1 MEILLRHKRKND
13 WSGVVKYKGC
23 FSYISP
29 AMTRS
34 GNIHTGLT
42 DEDARRL
49 EKALGM
55 TENNLAPYSA
65 YWHTFAVKVPGTD
78 VVLDTERPWD
88 ELQYL
93 FLRNHYDVAYGV
105 ADDKP
110 KATFVLIN
118 KDAEATE
125 VNKINKR
132 KREAIREFD
141 KMSLED
147 MRKCLRIFGIKSDN
161 ISNELVESKMFEI
174 VEKSSE
180 MFFSKWVNNKVRG
193 TEFMI
198 QAAIAKN
205 IMRKNK
211 NAYYYGTD
219 IIGTSL
225 DDAIAYLDDK
235 KNQEIKMTIANETES
250 K

>member
-1 MEILLRHKRKND
+1 
-13 WSGVVKYKGC
+13 
-23 FSYISP
+23 
-29 AMTRS
+29 MTRS

-42 DEDARRL
+42 DEDANRL

-55 TENNLAPYSA
+55 IEGQLAPSSK
-65 YWHTFAVKVPGTD
+65 YWDTFAVKVPGTD
-78 VVLDTERPWD
+78 VVLDTDRAWD

-93 FLRNHYDVAYGV
+93 FLRNHYDVAFGES
-105 ADDKP
+105 DNKP
-110 KATFVLIN
+110 AAKFILIN

-125 VNKINKR
+125 VNKLNKR

-147 MRKCLRIFGIKSDN
+147 MRKCLRIFGIKSDS
-161 ISNELVESKMFEI
+161 ISNELTESKMFEI
-174 VEKSSE
+174 VEKTPD
-180 MFFSKWVNNKVRG
+180 MFFSKWVENKGRS
-193 TEFMI
+193 TEYLVHS
-198 QAAIAKN
+198 ALAKN

-225 DDAIAYLDDK
+225 EDTIAYLDN
-235 KNQEIKMTIANETES
+235 KNNQDIKMTVLNELES